1 MQALMYCAAGAL
13 LLCRGQ
19 EQRFMPNPV
28 TGFVRGGRPRLSA
41 LEGPV
46 AQRAAGLA
54 AALPGLPARVA
65 VRPERGRA
73 PPGALCRARGRQ
85 PMPEPAA
92 RRVRMQA

>member
-1 MQALMYCAAGAL
+1 MQALTFCAFGAML
-13 LLCRGQ
+13 LRPQLGAKGAARWLC
-19 EQRFMPNPV
+19 
-28 TGFVRGGRPRLSA
+28 GGGAPRLPA
-41 LEGPV
+41 LEGAV

-73 PPGALCRARGRQ
+73 PPRALRRARGRQ
-85 PMPEPAA
+85 PVPEPAA